1 MITLSNI
8 RKEICGDAI
17 KLACDFKWGGVD
29 NPFRETTMWFSV
41 KAENEL
47 FFSTKVYDPFVL
59 VSYYLA
65 MHFGQDL
72 NICGK
77 VSKLLY
83 KNISNY
89 VQRIFLDFSDETK
102 PISFTVDGFDTAEK
116 DGNRIGAGISCGV
129 DSFSTLY
136 DRYVKETD
144 PEYRVNALFL
154 FNCGTHGDYENEDSH
169 KLFAARYEQ
178 NRKAAEDL
186 GLPIYTVESNLH
198 AFTHVVGP
206 DQKIGFLAIW
216 SCILSVQRF
225 LSKYYVASGFS
236 YQEIK
241 TYHSKDFDLDE
252 FCGSYLVP
260 LIQTERL
267 RLIYD
272 GAQRRRT
279 EKTQNI
285 ADWEIA
291 QKHLNVCIR
300 EKDTS
305 ENCSC
310 CSKCFRTLI
319 ALESLGKLGNYASVF
334 GLQQYQKT
342 RFHNLCFAI
351 VSSGKNPFDADNIA
365 FAKAHHVQLP
375 PKWIAY
381 PYVGAYCAARFV
393 VKRLLHEKTYQALK
407 QKMDK
412 LFLKKQSG
420 RTNSSFYK
428 E

>member
-8 RKEICGDAI
+8 RRESCGEVV
-17 KLACDFKWGGVD
+17 KLVCDFKWEAAN

-41 KAENEL
+41 KAENAD

-59 VSYYLA
+59 VSYYIA

-72 NICGK
+72 KICGK

-83 KNISNY
+83 KNITNY

-102 PISFTVDGFDTAEK
+102 PITFTVDGYDEAEK
-116 DGNRIGAGISCGV
+116 DGNRTGAGISCGV

-144 PEYRVNALFL
+144 PEYRVNSLFL
-154 FNCGTHGDYENEDSH
+154 FNCGTHGDYEDEDSH
-169 KLFAARYEQ
+169 RLFAARYEQ

-216 SCILSVQRF
+216 ACVLSVQRT

-236 YQEIK
+236 YHQILASQS
-241 TYHSKDFDLDE
+241 HSKNFDMDE

-260 LIQTERL
+260 LIQTEGL

-272 GAQRRRT
+272 GAQRRRS

-291 QKHLNVCIR
+291 QKHLNVCVS
-300 EKDTS
+300 EKVAA

-319 ALESLGKLGNYASVF
+319 ALEALGKLEKFSTVF
-334 GLQQYQKT
+334 DLKKYKNT
-342 RFHNLCFAI
+342 RFHNLCHAI
-351 VSSGKNPFDADNIA
+351 VSRKEDPFDADNIA
-365 FAKAHHVQLP
+365 FAREHHVKLP
-375 PKWIAY
+375 PIWVAHIY
-381 PYVGAYCAARFV
+381 YGTFRAARFV
-393 VKRLLHEKTYQALK
+393 AKNLLGDKTYQK
-407 QKMDK
+407 
-412 LFLKKQSG
+412 LKKRHG
-420 RTNSSFYK
+420 RV
-428 E
+428 

>member
-8 RKEICGDAI
+8 RKETHSDTIR
-17 KLACDFKWGGVD
+17 LVCDFKWD
-29 NPFRETTMWFSV
+29 EANNPFRETTMWFSV
-41 KAENEL
+41 KAENED

-59 VSYYLA
+59 VPYYLA

-72 NICGK
+72 RICGK

-83 KNISNY
+83 KNMTNY

-102 PISFTVDGFDTAEK
+102 PITFTVDGFDTAEK
-116 DGNRIGAGISCGV
+116 DGNRVGAGISCGV

-144 PEYRVNALFL
+144 PEYRINTLFL

-169 KLFAARYEQ
+169 RLFTARYEQ

-186 GLPIYTVESNLH
+186 GLPIYAIESNLH

-206 DQKIGFLAIW
+206 DQKIGYLAIW
-216 SCILSVQRF
+216 SCVLSLQRMV
-225 LSKYYVASGFS
+225 SKYYISSCFS
-236 YQEIK
+236 YSEIVTGQQHTK
-241 TYHSKDFDLDE
+241 ELDIDE

-260 LIQTERL
+260 LLQTEGL

-272 GAQRRRT
+272 GVQRKRT

-285 ADWEIA
+285 ADWKIA

-300 EKDTS
+300 VKATA

-310 CSKCFRTLI
+310 CPKCFRTLI
-319 ALESLGKLGNYASVF
+319 ALEALGKLENFSAVF
-334 GLQQYQKT
+334 DLKKYKST
-342 RFHNLCFAI
+342 RFYNLCSAI
-351 VSSGKNPFDADNIA
+351 ITRKEDPFDADNIT
-365 FAKAHHVQLP
+365 FAREHHIKLP
-375 PKWIAY
+375 PTWIAY
-381 PYVGAYCAARFV
+381 LYVFGYRAARFTA
-393 VKRLLHEKTYQALK
+393 KSLLGDKTYQ
-407 QKMDK
+407 KM
-412 LFLKKQSG
+412 KKKMG
-420 RTNSSFYK
+420 K
-428 E
+428 